1 MINRNVFNEGEYM
14 TLSKVVFMVDFI
26 DSFGKYAGKIWT
38 ALNTNGSLT
47 ENKLME
53 KTGLAEKE
61 LFSAVGWLAREN
73 KICKDNFDGSYSL
86 GDTNLNAKIG
96 NDAGIVWKILDM
108 WGEVDVESISRLA
121 KINENDVFCAAG
133 WLMREGKLD
142 GKTIKNDTNNFL
154 VWLK

>member
-1 MINRNVFNEGEYM
+1 MNHNVFNEGKYM
-14 TLSKVVFMVDFI
+14 TLNEAAFMVDFV
-26 DSFGKYAGKIWT
+26 DSFGKYAGKIWA

-53 KTGLAEKE
+53 KTGLTEKE
-61 LFSAVGWLAREN
+61 LYSAIGWLAKEN
-73 KICKDNFDGSYSL
+73 KIYKETSGSFSL
-86 GDTNLNAKIG
+86 GDTNLTTKIG
-96 NDAGIVWKILDM
+96 NDTGIVWKILDM

-154 VWLK
+154 FWLK

>member
-1 MINRNVFNEGEYM
+1 MNHNVFNEGKYM
-14 TLSKVVFMVDFI
+14 TLNEVAFMVDFV
-26 DSFGKYAGKIWT
+26 DSFGKYAGKIWA

-47 ENKLME
+47 ENKLRE
-53 KTGLAEKE
+53 KTGLTEKE
-61 LFSAVGWLAREN
+61 LCSAIGWLAKEN
-73 KICKDNFDGSYSL
+73 KIYKRESNFSL
-86 GDTNLNAKIG
+86 GDTNLTAKIG
-96 NDAGIVWKILDM
+96 NDAGMVFKIFDM

-154 VWLK
+154 FWLK

>member
-1 MINRNVFNEGEYM
+1 MNHNVFNEGKYM
-14 TLSKVVFMVDFI
+14 TLNEVAFMVDFV

-53 KTGLAEKE
+53 KTGLTEKE
-61 LFSAVGWLAREN
+61 LYSAIGWLAKEN
-73 KICKDNFDGSYSL
+73 KIYKQESSFSL
-86 GDTNLNAKIG
+86 GDTNLTAKIG
-96 NDAGIVWKILDM
+96 NDAGMVFKILDM

-154 VWLK
+154 FWLK

>member
-1 MINRNVFNEGEYM
+1 MNHNVFNEGKYI
-14 TLSKVVFMVDFI
+14 TLNEVAFMVDFV

-53 KTGLAEKE
+53 KTGLTEKE
-61 LFSAVGWLAREN
+61 LCSAIGWLAKEN
-73 KICKDNFDGSYSL
+73 KIYKQESSFSL
-86 GDTNLNAKIG
+86 GDTNLTAKIG
-96 NDAGIVWKILDM
+96 NDAGMVFKILDM

-154 VWLK
+154 FWLK

>member
-1 MINRNVFNEGEYM
+1 M
-14 TLSKVVFMVDFI
+14 TLNETAFMVDFV
-26 DSFGKYAGKIWT
+26 DSFGKYAGKIW
-38 ALNTNGSLT
+38 AAFNTNGSLT

-53 KTGLAEKE
+53 KTGLTEKE
-61 LFSAVGWLAREN
+61 LYSAIGWLAKEN
-73 KICKDNFDGSYSL
+73 KIYKRESNFSL
-86 GDTNLNAKIG
+86 GDTNLTAKIG
-96 NDAGIVWKILDM
+96 NDAGMVFKILDM

-154 VWLK
+154 FWLK

>member
-1 MINRNVFNEGEYM
+1 M
-14 TLSKVVFMVDFI
+14 TLNKVTFMVDFI
-26 DSFGKYAGKIWT
+26 DSFGKYAGKIRT

-47 ENKLME
+47 ENKLIE
-53 KTGLAEKE
+53 KTGLTEKE
-61 LFSAVGWLAREN
+61 MFSAVGWLAREN
-73 KICKDNFDGSYSL
+73 KIFKDIGNGSYSL
-86 GDTNLNAKIG
+86 GDTNLTTKIG
-96 NDAGIVWKILDM
+96 NDAGIVWRILDM

-121 KINENDVFCAAG
+121 KINENDVFCAVG

>member
-1 MINRNVFNEGEYM
+1 MNHNVFNEGKYM
-14 TLSKVVFMVDFI
+14 TLNEVAFMVDFV

-53 KTGLAEKE
+53 KTGLTEKE
-61 LFSAVGWLAREN
+61 LYSAIGWLAKEN
-73 KICKDNFDGSYSL
+73 KIYKETGDGSFSL
-86 GDTNLNAKIG
+86 GDTNLTAKIG
-96 NDAGIVWKILDM
+96 NDAGMVFKILDM

-121 KINENDVFCAAG
+121 KINENDVFCAVG
-133 WLMREGKLD
+133 WLMREGKLV

-154 VWLK
+154 FWLK

>member
-1 MINRNVFNEGEYM
+1 MNHNVFNEGKYM
-14 TLSKVVFMVDFI
+14 TLNEVAFMVDFV

-53 KTGLAEKE
+53 KTGLTEKE
-61 LFSAVGWLAREN
+61 LCSAIGWLAKEN
-73 KICKDNFDGSYSL
+73 KIYKETGDGSFSL
-86 GDTNLNAKIG
+86 GDTNLTAKIG
-96 NDAGIVWKILDM
+96 NDAGMVFKILDM

-154 VWLK
+154 FWLK

>member
-1 MINRNVFNEGEYM
+1 MNRNVFNEGKYM
-14 TLSKVVFMVDFI
+14 ILNEVAFMVDFV
-26 DSFGKYAGKIWT
+26 DSFGKYAGKIWA

-53 KTGLAEKE
+53 KTGLTEKE
-61 LFSAVGWLAREN
+61 LCSAIGWLAKEN
-73 KICKDNFDGSYSL
+73 KIYKETGDGSFSL
-86 GDTNLNAKIG
+86 GDTNLTAKIG
-96 NDAGIVWKILDM
+96 NDAGMVFKILDM

-154 VWLK
+154 FWLK